1 MATTHPGA
9 WSSLLGNAPVFQEI
23 RETARVLYEDSQT
36 ALPQPTSRLS
46 VHELS
51 ARLRQLGADFKAAT
65 AEASP
70 QQPLV
75 ALRVVGIRVH
85 YSTAPLH
92 ELDPISIAEM
102 EYNVVHH
109 GRVLLLRIASLP
121 TRTVGITQV
130 IAEDMR
136 GWAIPITL
144 WRLPLIDSDSS
155 IGEYLPIGSIIGSS
169 LFSSLTR
176 PLTLSLA
183 VKEPSLR
190 STSEGR
196 LIGEGLPTLPI
207 SIEPSLHID
216 SNADVVRLSKLSSL
230 LQGTAW
236 SPMQLGF
243 SGPSKT
249 SYLQNQARSA
259 FESRKWRMA
268 RDTYSSAIES
278 MEPPTELQQSS
289 LMIERAAC
297 QLELQEYRA
306 ALQDLYSVCSSAAF
320 PSLDQVLQIRTKRLI
335 ARVHYALR
343 HYKDAMAVTRELSDS
358 VESRQDFGRTRTR
371 LLEAQTGDYPWIELR
386 RRSLAQDT
394 FFLDVADCLGP
405 VMPSTVPDDG
415 HGTGRKRRLIT
426 TRAAQPGEILLVV
439 KAKASDFLD
448 RQATHLTLG
457 FDLVNEPPVF
467 PDT

>member
-9 WSSLLGNAPVFQEI
+9 WSSILGNASAFGKI
-23 RETARVLYEDSQT
+23 REIARVLYEDSQT
-36 ALPQPTSRLS
+36 ALPQHTSRLS

-51 ARLRQLGADFKAAT
+51 ARLRQLGADFKAAA

-75 ALRVVGIRVH
+75 ALRITGIRVH

-92 ELDPISIAEM
+92 ELDPISISEM
-102 EYNVVHH
+102 EYNTVHH
-109 GRVLLLRIASLP
+109 GRVLLLRIASLS

-144 WRLPLIDSDSS
+144 WRLSLIDSDPS
-155 IGEYLPIGSIIGSS
+155 IGEYLPVGSIIGSC

-176 PLTLSLA
+176 LLTLSLA

-196 LIGEGLPTLPI
+196 LIGEGLSTLPI
-207 SIEPSLHID
+207 SIQPSLHID
-216 SNADVVRLSKLSSL
+216 NNVDVARLSKLSSL

-236 SPMQLGF
+236 SPMV
-243 SGPSKT
+243 SSPSKT

-259 FESRKWRMA
+259 FKSRKWRTA

-278 MEPPTELQQSS
+278 MEPPTELLQSS

-297 QLELQEYRA
+297 QLELQENHA
-306 ALQDLYSVCSSAAF
+306 ALQDLYSVYSSAAF
-320 PSLDQVLQIRTKRLI
+320 PSLDEVLRTRTKRLI
-335 ARVHYALR
+335 ARVQYALR
-343 HYKDAMAVTRELSDS
+343 HYKDAIAVISELSDS
-358 VESRQDFGRTRTR
+358 VESRQDFERTRTR

-386 RRSLAQDT
+386 RRSLAPDT
-394 FFLDVADCLGP
+394 FFLDVADYLGP

-415 HGTGRKRRLIT
+415 HASGRKRRLIT
-426 TRAAQPGEILLVV
+426 TRAVQAGDILLVV
-439 KAKASDFLD
+439 KAKAFNFVDI
-448 RQATHLTLG
+448 QATHLTLG
-457 FDLVNEPPVF
+457 FDVVNEPPVF

>member
-9 WSSLLGNAPVFQEI
+9 WSSLLGNASAFGKI
-23 RETARVLYEDSQT
+23 REIARVLYEDSQT

-46 VHELS
+46 AHELS
-51 ARLRQLGADFKAAT
+51 ARLRQLGADFKAA
-65 AEASP
+65 AAKASP

-75 ALRVVGIRVH
+75 ALRIAGIRLH

-102 EYNVVHH
+102 EYNAVHH
-109 GRVLLLRIASLP
+109 GRVLLLRIASLSIK
-121 TRTVGITQV
+121 TVGITQV

-144 WRLPLIDSDSS
+144 WRLSLIDSDPS
-155 IGEYLPIGSIIGSS
+155 IGEYLPVGSIIGSS
-169 LFSSLTR
+169 FFSSLVR
-176 PLTLSLA
+176 LLTLTLA

-196 LIGEGLPTLPI
+196 LIGEGLSTLPI

-216 SNADVVRLSKLSSL
+216 NNADVVRLSRLSSL

-236 SPMQLGF
+236 SHMELGF
-243 SGPSKT
+243 SSPSKT

-259 FESRKWRMA
+259 FKSRKWRMA

-278 MEPPTELQQSS
+278 MEPPTEPLQSS

-297 QLELQEYRA
+297 QLELQEHHA
-306 ALQDLYSVCSSAAF
+306 ALQDLYSVYNSSAF
-320 PSLDQVLQIRTKRLI
+320 PSLDEVLQTRTKRLI
-335 ARVHYALR
+335 ARVQYALR
-343 HYKDAMAVTRELSDS
+343 HYKDAIAVISELSDS
-358 VESRQDFGRTRTR
+358 VESRQDFERTRTR

-386 RRSLAQDT
+386 RRSLAPDT
-394 FFLDVADCLGP
+394 FFLDIADYLGP
-405 VMPSTVPDDG
+405 VTPSTVPDDG
-415 HGTGRKRRLIT
+415 HSSGRKRQLIT
-426 TRAAQPGEILLVV
+426 TRAVQPGEILLVV
-439 KAKASDFLD
+439 KAKASNFVDI
-448 RQATHLTLG
+448 QATHLTLG